1 MCPRLRRLLPGSFRL
16 ASFPRLPPPSLTALP
31 RPDAAERL
39 INTESIARRASNLL
53 RCFCIMTTIDK
64 KIVVIDEYGF
74 SRVCCALFD
83 GIGYGTERLP
93 AMNTLPTHLNADEC
107 GLLVMSYPY
116 GEPLLDQLKEKKIPT
131 IILSDTIDARLLS
144 LLKSFENSYCMIK
157 PLDYERFIALVKG
170 VMNGELG
177 PQAGF
182 EIV

>member
-1 MCPRLRRLLPGSFRL
+1 
-16 ASFPRLPPPSLTALP
+16 
-31 RPDAAERL
+31 
-39 INTESIARRASNLL
+39 
-53 RCFCIMTTIDK
+53 
-64 KIVVIDEYGF
+64 
-74 SRVCCALFD
+74 
-83 GIGYGTERLP
+83 
-93 AMNTLPTHLNADEC
+93 
-107 GLLVMSYPY
+107 MSYPY